1 MAEWR
6 DEKGRLCV
14 GLKVEPTQTAPKP
27 VSKGKA
33 EKPKQ
38 EEQGKKEN
46 E

>member
-6 DEKGRLCV
+6 DEKGCLCV
-14 GLKVEPTQTAPKP
+14 GLKVEPTQTTPKP

-38 EEQGKKEN
+38 PEQDKKEN

>member
-6 DEKGRLCV
+6 DEKGCLCV
-14 GLKVEPTQTAPKP
+14 GLKIEPKQTSPKP
-27 VSKGKA
+27 VSKGKG

-38 EEQGKKEN
+38 EEQANNKN